1 MDSTCGAGQT
11 GEPQSSERYEGDG
24 DNVIDSCK
32 WKKKQ
37 TFRKYMKHSACN
49 ITVSSNESCHYIKGI
64 ARDAFFK
71 VISSL
76 HVTLLTSSYSYIFI
90 SPLGKKKKKK
100 KKKNNTQ
107 ELKLG
112 RKRGRWSFPTSS
124 LPFFPPM
131 FPIYRCKQMA
141 QRNNGTAAK
150 WQNGT
155 MAQRHNGTTAKWQKK
170 NMQLFMFAQPYFNF
184 FTSQIFSFLQ
194 DPQTVR
200 PIRKLEKNITKIKT
214 VGTQTYT

>member
-76 HVTLLTSSYSYIFI
+76 HVTLLTSSYSVTPI
-90 SPLGKKKKKK
+90 GKKKKKK
-100 KKKNNTQ
+100 KKKKKRPSFL
-107 ELKLG
+107 LKE
-112 RKRGRWSFPTSS
+112 KIQD
-124 LPFFPPM
+124 
-131 FPIYRCKQMA
+131 IYRNTEEHKQKNSLCLEEIFIKM
-141 QRNNGTAAK
+141 NTIL
-150 WQNGT
+150 
-155 MAQRHNGTTAKWQKK
+155 KK
-170 NMQLFMFAQPYFNF
+170 AN
-184 FTSQIFSFLQ
+184 
-194 DPQTVR
+194 
-200 PIRKLEKNITKIKT
+200 RKK
-214 VGTQTYT
+214 